1 MIMNIV
7 WILVCDSARGR
18 LFETRGNDPSWNL
31 LEVFSHA
38 ESRSKTSD
46 LASDR
51 LGQSMSQ
58 GSVHHGALAP
68 SKSPK
73 EVEKSYF
80 VHSLATMLDK
90 GLRSNR
96 FDRLVL
102 VAPPQCLG
110 MLKNEL
116 TPELQKHLM
125 ATVDKDL
132 THSDATDLSERLGEA
147 ARIPAAERL
156 ANESKASRHAH

>member
-1 MIMNIV
+1 MNVV

-18 LFETRGNDPSWNL
+18 LFETRGNAPSWNL

-38 ESRSKTSD
+38 ESRSKASE

-51 LGQSMSQ
+51 MGQRMPQ
-58 GSVHHGALAP
+58 GAVHHGALAP
-68 SKSPK
+68 STNPK
-73 EVEKSYF
+73 DVEKGHF
-80 VHSLATMLDK
+80 VHTLATMLDK

-102 VAPPQCLG
+102 VAPPHCLG
-110 MLKNEL
+110 MLKNEF
-116 TPELQKHLM
+116 TTELQKHLM

-132 THSDATDLSERLGEA
+132 THCDAADLGDRLGDTV
-147 ARIPAAERL
+147 RIPAAERL
-156 ANESKASRHAH
+156 ASENKASKHAH